1 MMSQLPWL
9 RPETR
14 ERGWAPPSCPVSS
27 VPFCSTL
34 ITQGFFFKILFKF
47 FSIFIQNSSDMFI
60 ATLFTKTTRRSNPRL
75 QQQVH
80 EQTKCSL
87 KDPGVGTSLAVQW
100 LRLCLPM
107 PGVQVQSLV
116 GELRRHMP
124 CTQKTKAGNRS
135 NIVTHLIKFVKFNKD
150 CKNSPH
156 EKNLKKKKGN
166 GVLALKR
173 KDIVPHTTT
182 WLSLF
187 SKRPLTKRQIP
198 HDSPY
203 MRCLEE
209 SGS

>member
-1 MMSQLPWL
+1 MSLQCVQLVLVSAGVAQSYVAWWADLEWSFPKTTPSHDYSQERTQTKLMMSQLQWL

-14 ERGWAPPSCPVSS
+14 ERGWAPPSGPVSS

-47 FSIFIQNSSDMFI
+47 LSIFIQNSSDMFI
-60 ATLFTKTTRRSNPRL
+60 ATLFTKTTRRSNPRV

-80 EQTKCSL
+80 EQTKCSF

-107 PGVQVQSLV
+107 PGVRVQSLV

-124 CTQKTKAGNRS
+124 CTQNTKAGNRS
-135 NIVTHLIKFVKFNKD
+135 NIVTHLIKFAKFNKD

-156 EKNLKKKKGN
+156 EKNL
-166 GVLALKR
+166 
-173 KDIVPHTTT
+173 
-182 WLSLF
+182 
-187 SKRPLTKRQIP
+187 
-198 HDSPY
+198 
-203 MRCLEE
+203 
-209 SGS
+209 